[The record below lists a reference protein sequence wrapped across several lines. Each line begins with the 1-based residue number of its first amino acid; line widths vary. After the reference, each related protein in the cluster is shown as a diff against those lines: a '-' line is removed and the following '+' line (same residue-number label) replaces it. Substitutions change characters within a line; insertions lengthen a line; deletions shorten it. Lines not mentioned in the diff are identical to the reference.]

1 LNSGNQW
8 MTNLEDEAP
17 ADHQSPATI
26 VPTDVDCIC
35 EEHCVIWPSKSEN
48 PTSKQKLSMDAN
60 PLAEVFGYPIDN
72 RTPEA
77 ERYRKN
83 KLCPFNNKVPSC
95 TKDKANDPL
104 GVCSIYEER
113 RTIIT
118 CPVRFRE
125 GWLIAED
132 AARFFFKRSVSW
144 TSIAE
149 VRLTDKDGN
158 TAGNVDLVLVSYD
171 ERGRVL
177 DFGSLEVQ
185 AVYISGNIR
194 QPFQRY
200 MSSRQRSTD
209 FAWSGPNFPRADFL
223 SSSWYRIAPQI
234 MHKGR
239 ILKAWG
245 KRQAVALQTSF
256 FETLPKLKEA
266 SQSNADI
273 AWLLYDL
280 KLDKRNSR
288 FKLTRNRIVYTG
300 LEAAI
305 DRITRPDPRG
315 YQSATLAALQECS
328 SESTL

>member
-1 LNSGNQW
+1 MN
-8 MTNLEDEAP
+8 
-17 ADHQSPATI
+17 
-26 VPTDVDCIC
+26 
-35 EEHCVIWPSKSEN
+35 
-48 PTSKQKLSMDAN
+48 AN
-60 PLAEVFGYPIDN
+60 PLAEVFGHPIDN
-72 RTPEA
+72 RSPEA

-132 AARFFFKRSVSW
+132 AARFFFKRGASW
-144 TSIAE
+144 TSVAE

-158 TAGNVDLVLVSYD
+158 TAGNIDLVLVSYD

-194 QPFQRY
+194 QPFERY
-200 MSSRQRSTD
+200 MSSRQRSTA
-209 FAWSGPNFPRADFL
+209 FTWNGPNFPKADFL
-223 SSSWYRIAPQI
+223 SSSRKRLAPQ
-234 MHKGR
+234 MLYKGG
-239 ILKAWG
+239 ILKTWG

-256 FETLPKLKEA
+256 FETLPRLKET
-266 SQSNADI
+266 SPSKADI

-280 KLDKRNSR
+280 KVDKRNNR
-288 FKLTRNRIVYTG
+288 FKLTQNRIVYTEFETA
-300 LEAAI
+300 LKQ
-305 DRITRPDPRG
+305 ITTAEPGKVEDFIG
-315 YQSATLAALQECS
+315 VLQEKLD
-328 SESTL
+328 EKLEGNPPDAPTLTDIALT

>member
-1 LNSGNQW
+1 MN
-8 MTNLEDEAP
+8 
-17 ADHQSPATI
+17 
-26 VPTDVDCIC
+26 
-35 EEHCVIWPSKSEN
+35 
-48 PTSKQKLSMDAN
+48 AN

-72 RTPEA
+72 RSPEA

-104 GVCSIYEER
+104 GVCSIFEQGK
-113 RTIIT
+113 TIIT

-158 TAGNVDLVLVSYD
+158 TAGNIDLVLVSYD

-194 QPFQRY
+194 QPFERY

-209 FAWSGPNFPRADFL
+209 FIWSGPNFPKADFL
-223 SSSWYRIAPQI
+223 SSSRKRLAPQ
-234 MHKGR
+234 MLYKGG
-239 ILKAWG
+239 ILKAWD
-245 KRQAVALQTSF
+245 KKQAVALQTSF
-256 FETLPKLKEA
+256 FETLPKLKETTP
-266 SQSNADI
+266 SKADI

-280 KLDKRNSR
+280 KVDKRNNR
-288 FKLTRNRIVYTG
+288 FKLTQNRIVYTEFG
-300 LEAAI
+300 TALKQITTAEPGKVDDFI
-305 DRITRPDPRG
+305 DV
-315 YQSATLAALQECS
+315 LQEKLD
-328 SESTL
+328 EKLEGNPPDAPTLTDITLT